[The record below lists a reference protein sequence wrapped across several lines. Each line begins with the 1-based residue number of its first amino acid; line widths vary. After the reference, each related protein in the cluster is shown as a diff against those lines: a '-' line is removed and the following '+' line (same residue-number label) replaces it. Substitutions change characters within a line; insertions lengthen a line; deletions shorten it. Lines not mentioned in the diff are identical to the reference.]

1 MKPLSSGNRKLYLS
15 KLRNKV
21 RKVHISDQKFIVNP
35 LSSENSTLRLL
46 NDEIKKI
53 HKQHIEAVNIQH
65 QSEMELLADL
75 VTFMRIKGS
84 S

>member
-1 MKPLSSGNRKLYLS
+1 MQLFAEFIERNSKSQKL
-15 KLRNKV
+15 
-21 RKVHISDQKFIVNP
+21 IVN
-35 LSSENSTLRLL
+35 SHKSENSTLRLL

-84 S
+84 L

>member
-1 MKPLSSGNRKLYLS
+1 MFEIILSIKRMQLFA
-15 KLRNKV
+15 
-21 RKVHISDQKFIVNP
+21 KFIEQNSKSQKLIVN
-35 LSSENSTLRLL
+35 SQKSENSTLRLL

-84 S
+84 L